1 MRIICPVLDV
11 FWPFLS
17 PRRAGFQIQ
26 VNVIYQVPRHPLTN
40 LSETVSRA
48 WLMEET
54 GLDWT
59 RLDFQAV
66 IKVNFQGKNTG
77 IIFSLIHQLSPLTH
91 MLFGSPFVPWQEHW
105 SGLPF
110 PTPGDLPNSGIEPMS
125 LTPTCIGR
133 QVLYH

>member
-1 MRIICPVLDV
+1 
-11 FWPFLS
+11 
-17 PRRAGFQIQ
+17 
-26 VNVIYQVPRHPLTN
+26 
-40 LSETVSRA
+40 
-48 WLMEET
+48 MEET

-66 IKVNFQGKNTG
+66 IKVNFQGKKTG
-77 IIFSLIHQLSPLTH
+77 IIFSFIHQLLPVTH
-91 MLFGSPFVPWQEHW
+91 MLFGSPFVLWQEHW